1 MLLVNKDED
10 NIVDMDH
17 VALTIEQDGAI
28 WQILATPYGDMS
40 SYIMNEYY
48 SEEDAK
54 IGLSYVLRA
63 YLLKSNVYY
72 FGASES
78 KEMKEIF
85 CEMDTLMESIY
96 GSSQKGDTERC

>member
-10 NIVDMDH
+10 TIVDMDH

-48 SEEDAK
+48 GEGEAR
-54 IGLSYVLRA
+54 IELSYVIRA
-63 YLLKSNVYY
+63 YQLKDNVYY
-72 FGASES
+72 FG
-78 KEMKEIF
+78 
-85 CEMDTLMESIY
+85 
-96 GSSQKGDTERC
+96 GTERC

>member
-10 NIVDMDH
+10 NVVDMDH

-48 SEEDAK
+48 GEGEAR
-54 IGLSYVLRA
+54 IELSYVIRA
-63 YLLKSNVYY
+63 YQLKDNVYY
-72 FGASES
+72 FG
-78 KEMKEIF
+78 
-85 CEMDTLMESIY
+85 
-96 GSSQKGDTERC
+96 GTERC

>member
-10 NIVDMDH
+10 NVVDMDH

-48 SEEDAK
+48 GEGDAK
-54 IGLSYVLRA
+54 IELSYVIRA
-63 YLLKSNVYY
+63 YQLKDNVYY
-72 FGASES
+72 FG
-78 KEMKEIF
+78 
-85 CEMDTLMESIY
+85 
-96 GSSQKGDTERC
+96 GTERC